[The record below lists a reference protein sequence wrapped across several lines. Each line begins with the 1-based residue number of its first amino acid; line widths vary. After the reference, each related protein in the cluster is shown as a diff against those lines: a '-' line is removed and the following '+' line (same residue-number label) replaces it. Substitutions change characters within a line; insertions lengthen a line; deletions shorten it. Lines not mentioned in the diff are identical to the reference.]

1 MEEKRIK
8 VYNYNRFPVGI
19 KLENGHE
26 QTVAPGSFA
35 RLTQDDIDYL
45 STISRIFSGGYLR
58 VEAAEEDAVLEQIGV
73 VKEDNPNFMDD
84 AEIKKKLAMSAAK
97 ITAWLAD
104 IEDKLFLN
112 RVYEIAKEMDIATS
126 KMKIISAKVPNMDE

>member
-8 VYNYNRFPVGI
+8 VYNYNRFPVGV
-19 KLENGHE
+19 KLENGRE
-26 QTVAPGSFA
+26 QTVAPGSFVKM
-35 RLTQDDIDYL
+35 TQDDIDYL

-104 IEDKLFLN
+104 IDDKLFLN

>member
-1 MEEKRIK
+1 MEEKRFK
-8 VYNYNRFPVGI
+8 VYNYNRFPVGV

-26 QTVAPGSFA
+26 QTVAPGSFVKM
-35 RLTQDDIDYL
+35 TQDDVDYL
-45 STISRIFSGGYLR
+45 STISRVFSGGYLR
-58 VEAAEEDAVLEQIGV
+58 VEADVEDEVLEQIGI

-97 ITAWLAD
+97 INAWLAD

-112 RVYEIAKEMDIATS
+112 RVYEIAKEMDVSAS